1 MNDKDLVKRSVEKHT
16 AGLRFPRLF
25 FIVCTLLVVDLL
37 LPDFVPFIDEIIL
50 GLVAVVLGTLKERA
64 RERRGEPKDITPRG
78 D

>member
-1 MNDKDLVKRSVEKHT
+1 MKDKDLVKRTVTKHST
-16 AGLRFPRLF
+16 GLRFPKLF
-25 FIVCTLLVVDLL
+25 FIVCALFVVDLL

-64 RERRGEPKDITPRG
+64 RGRHEAPQDTTPRE